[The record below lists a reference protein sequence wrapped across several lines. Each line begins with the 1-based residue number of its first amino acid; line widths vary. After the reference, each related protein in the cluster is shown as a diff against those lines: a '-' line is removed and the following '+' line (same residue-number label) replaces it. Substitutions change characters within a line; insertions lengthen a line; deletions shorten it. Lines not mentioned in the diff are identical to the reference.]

1 MIRTLPARLRL
12 LALLA
17 APLAAAQVLLPFAA
31 APPAVA
37 QMPSPFTAAP
47 ATTPS
52 KPAAP
57 TNPPSPITA
66 PPSITPEQARQ
77 ALAVLNDPA
86 KRAEIT
92 ATLEAIARAQPAAA
106 TPAAPTQTPAALGI
120 PLAPDSLGADVLVGA
135 ANFMNHAADQLSGTL
150 RAARGVPLLR
160 DWLVTMATDPVAR
173 TLLSDL
179 AWRLAIALSV
189 SFIVLW
195 VISRIV
201 RAPLRAVCRRL
212 IRMPPTAPLR
222 QPIQQAGE
230 QPDDQPDGQPD
241 DQMESGEALAE
252 LGETEPPRPRR
263 FDAACLMRRVPLVLA
278 SVALY
283 LLPVL
288 GFIVAGHVIAGSA
301 LGTTSLV
308 RLVLLAVIDSYALC
322 AVILHLAGA
331 LLAPHHRRLRLL
343 PVRDA
348 TARYAMRWTRR
359 LLVVAVVGY
368 AAAEVGLLLG
378 LSQAA
383 HLALLKATVLVLHIC
398 IAIIVI
404 QKRRVVRRWIHA
416 PAGATGI
423 VPAVRD
429 RLAAIWHWIA
439 LFYLAALWLVWAVEL
454 PAGYQW
460 LSHVVLITLA
470 VAVLA
475 QLARRGGMA
484 ALDRLVLTGSEL
496 ATHYPGLDRRLAFYH
511 PILRTVVRVVV
522 FLLALLL
529 FLQLLDFAVFQWL
542 IASPL
547 GERVAGSLTMLAIT
561 VLLALAVWEAA
572 NIAIERHLAHLTR
585 QAQIARIARLRT
597 LLPILRT
604 ALLVAVLTVTVLMVL
619 SEIGVNT
626 APLLASAGI
635 IGVAIGFGSQK
646 LVQDLITGLF
656 LLLEN
661 TMQVGDVVSL
671 GGLTGVIEALSVR
684 TIHLRAEDGS
694 VHVIPFS
701 SVGTV
706 TNMTRD
712 YGRAVIQVGVAY
724 KENVDRVIEVL
735 CGIVTEMRRVP
746 QFKEVILGDLEVYG
760 LDQLTASAVIIKG
773 RIMCTPFARWSVG
786 REFNRRM
793 KARFEELGIEM
804 PSSDQRLIL
813 DQPLTFRQLPP
824 PVPAPQ

>member
-1 MIRTLPARLRL
+1 
-12 LALLA
+12 
-17 APLAAAQVLLPFAA
+17 
-31 APPAVA
+31 
-37 QMPSPFTAAP
+37 
-47 ATTPS
+47 
-52 KPAAP
+52 
-57 TNPPSPITA
+57 
-66 PPSITPEQARQ
+66 
-77 ALAVLNDPA
+77 
-86 KRAEIT
+86 
-92 ATLEAIARAQPAAA
+92 
-106 TPAAPTQTPAALGI
+106 
-120 PLAPDSLGADVLVGA
+120 
-135 ANFMNHAADQLSGTL
+135 
-150 RAARGVPLLR
+150 
-160 DWLVTMATDPVAR
+160 
-173 TLLSDL
+173 
-179 AWRLAIALSV
+179 
-189 SFIVLW
+189 
-195 VISRIV
+195 
-201 RAPLRAVCRRL
+201 
-212 IRMPPTAPLR
+212 
-222 QPIQQAGE
+222 
-230 QPDDQPDGQPD
+230 
-241 DQMESGEALAE
+241 
-252 LGETEPPRPRR
+252 
-263 FDAACLMRRVPLVLA
+263 
-278 SVALY
+278 
-283 LLPVL
+283 
-288 GFIVAGHVIAGSA
+288 
-301 LGTTSLV
+301 
-308 RLVLLAVIDSYALC
+308 
-322 AVILHLAGA
+322 
-331 LLAPHHRRLRLL
+331 
-343 PVRDA
+343 
-348 TARYAMRWTRR
+348 
-359 LLVVAVVGY
+359 VVGY

-404 QKRRVVRRWIHA
+404 QKRRVVRRWIRA

-423 VPAVRD
+423 VPAVRN
-429 RLAAIWHWIA
+429 RVAAIWHWIA
-439 LFYLAALWLVWAVEL
+439 LFYLAALWLVWAVAL
-454 PAGYQW
+454 PAGYQR
-460 LSHVVLITLA
+460 LSRVVLITLA

-511 PILRTVVRVVV
+511 PILRAVVRVVV

-547 GERVAGSLTMLAIT
+547 GQRVAGSLTMLAIT

-585 QAQIARIARLRT
+585 QAHIARIARLRT

-735 CGIVTEMRRVP
+735 CGIATEMRRVP

-813 DQPLTFRQLPP
+813 DQPLTIRQLPP